1 MVHPVIP
8 NERLIQHA
16 RREIVGPVDAGIVVP
31 KLLYVW
37 KIGEVRS
44 GTRALDVVIVEKIP
58 HEESVV
64 VTEGV
69 IKSGNELRFR

>member
-1 MVHPVIP
+1 MIHPVVS

-16 RREIVGPVDAGIVVP
+16 RREIVRPVDAGIVVP

-37 KIGEVRS
+37 KVGEVRS
-44 GTRALDVVIVEKIP
+44 GARALDIVVVEEIP
-58 HEESVV
+58 HEESVA

-69 IKSGNELRFR
+69 IKTGNELRFG